1 MALERRAQE
10 FDAAKR
16 SLTEAMQGISA
27 GFADY
32 FRAQARRL
40 HLLDNAET
48 EAIEVEEAAAL
59 AARYL
64 ATLDE

>member
-1 MALERRAQE
+1 MLERRAQE

-27 GFADY
+27 GFAEY
-32 FRAQARRL
+32 FRTQSKTL
-40 HLLDNAET
+40 KSDDLLDL
-48 EAIEVEEAAAL
+48 EEAAAL